1 MNSYKLSLG
10 YLVTY
15 LAIGGLGF
23 ALLPTFTMKL
33 FLANGDYGIVMPRV
47 VGMFMLA
54 LSYLLLNI
62 LRRQDWK
69 YYPATIQV
77 RSIIVL
83 FLIYLYFTSRDP
95 MFILLNIIVLIGLL
109 PSIYIHYFQRKG

>member
-1 MNSYKLSLG
+1 MGHKLSLG

-23 ALLPTFTMKL
+23 TVFPTLTLNL
-33 FLANGDYGIVMPRV
+33 FLSNGDYGTVMPRV
-47 VGMFMLA
+47 VGIFMLA
-54 LSYLLLNI
+54 LSYLLFNI
-62 LRRQDWK
+62 LRLQDWK
-69 YYPATIQV
+69 YYPITIQV

-83 FLIYLYFTSRDP
+83 FLMYLYFTSRDP
-95 MFILLNIIVLIGLL
+95 MFIILNIVVLIGLL